1 MIPIKLT
8 LRNFLSYGEASEPLD
23 FSSIHVACLTGCN
36 GGGKSALLDGITWAL
51 WGQART
57 QSADDLMRLGQSS
70 MQVEF
75 DFAFDGGEYRVIRKR
90 TRGRTGQSDLQ
101 FQTKG
106 PDGSYRALTEQ
117 GVRATQERITQTL
130 RMDYETF
137 INSAFLL
144 QGRAD
149 EFARK
154 GAAERK
160 RILAEILN
168 LAVYDELMDAAKVK
182 AREAET
188 SQAALEEAIA
198 RAEAELA
205 REPEYLEG
213 IERCR
218 AELDRLRVELDQAIE
233 AHRELLARQTEL
245 NAKRQRHEELS
256 RRVGQA
262 ERETASLRQ
271 QLAQAE
277 QKVSGARALLDR
289 AEEIRGQF
297 QRLQFA
303 RKRLADLGAASTVLR
318 RLEQERAGANEALLQ
333 ARGDLNTRLQ
343 LLQQNLREYLTKE
356 QHLPTI
362 QAEIADLLVQEQTMA
377 EITERLRRTH
387 EELQEA
393 IRRQTEATGRRQ
405 QLAQSLQAQQERFLM
420 LKSASARCPVCHEE
434 LSEEKRCALGHE
446 VKAEKI
452 RLEAELETATAAEAA
467 TVQQSGAL
475 RREIEKNESKLKTLR
490 IAMDR
495 LAQAKQK
502 AWDLTAALEE
512 LPACRDQV
520 ARLEAQLAEQA
531 YGAEIRARLAELE
544 AEIAA
549 LGYCEEEHQAVQA
562 EINDLVAYEREQLNL
577 ERAEESV
584 EADEKQAADLRDLI
598 QTREAAVAEDRHA
611 AAALEAELKES
622 PEIAGLLRA
631 AESTLA
637 RLRDDQH
644 QKTQA
649 LGVFNN
655 KREYCKALRE
665 SLGEQRAARDQAVK
679 DRLAYEELTRI
690 FGRNGIQALII
701 ENAIPEIEQEANQI
715 LARMSDNGMRVTFRT
730 QRDTKTAGVAETLEI
745 DISDSAGT
753 RKYELFSGG
762 EAFRANF
769 AIRIALSKLLARR
782 AGARLQ
788 TLVIDEGFG
797 SQDTEGR
804 DRLVEAID
812 SIRDDFEKILVVT
825 HLDELKEFFP
835 ARIEVTKGDSGS
847 QLMVLA

>member
-8 LRNFLSYGEASEPLD
+8 LRNFLSYGEAGEPLD
-23 FSSIHVACLTGCN
+23 FTGIHVACLTGCN

-51 WGQART
+51 WGKAR
-57 QSADDLMRLGQSS
+57 AEAVDDLVRLGQSS
-70 MQVEF
+70 MHVEF

-101 FQTKG
+101 FQAKG
-106 PDGSYRALTEQ
+106 PDGAYRSLTEQ
-117 GVRATQERITQTL
+117 GVRATQDRITQTL

-154 GAAERK
+154 GPADRK
-160 RILAEILN
+160 KILTEILN
-168 LAVYDELMDAAKVK
+168 LGVYDDLEREAKVK
-182 AREAET
+182 AREAEAVH
-188 SQAALEEAIA
+188 AALEDEIH
-198 RAEAELA
+198 RVESELE

-233 AHRELLARQTEL
+233 SHRELMARQTEL
-245 NAKRQRHEELS
+245 NTKQQRHEELS
-256 RRVGQA
+256 RRVSQA
-262 ERETASLRQ
+262 EREMASLRQ

-277 QKVSGARALLDR
+277 QKVGVARALLAR

-303 RKRLADLGAASTVLR
+303 RKRLTELGAASTMLR

-333 ARGDLNTRLQ
+333 ARGELNTRLQ
-343 LLQQNLREYLTKE
+343 LLQQQLREYLTKE
-356 QHLPTI
+356 QHLPSI
-362 QAEIADLLVQEQTMA
+362 QAEIADLLVQERAVA
-377 EITERLRRTH
+377 EITTHLRRTH
-387 EELQEA
+387 DELQET
-393 IRRQTEATGRRQ
+393 IRRQAEAAGRRQ
-405 QLAQSLQAQQERFLM
+405 QLTQSLQETQERFLM
-420 LKSASARCPVCHEE
+420 LKSASARCPVCGDE
-434 LSEEKRCALGHE
+434 LSDEKRHSLGHE
-446 VKAEKI
+446 VKADKK
-452 RLEAELETATAAEAA
+452 RLEAELEAAAAAEGAEQQQAA
-467 TVQQSGAL
+467 AL
-475 RREIEKNESKLKTLR
+475 RREIERAEGKLKTLR
-490 IAMDR
+490 LAMDR

-502 AWDLTAALEE
+502 QFELGEALKE
-512 LPACRDQV
+512 LPHCREQV
-520 ARLEAQLAEQA
+520 ACLQAQLTEQA
-531 YGAEIRARLAELE
+531 YGAEIRGQLADITAQIE
-544 AEIAA
+544 A
-549 LGYCEEEHQAVQA
+549 LGYREEEHQAVQ
-562 EINDLVAYEREQLNL
+562 EEVNHLVAFEREQLNL
-577 ERAEESV
+577 ERAEETV
-584 EADEKQAADLRDLI
+584 EADEKQAVELRGLI
-598 QTREAAVAEDRHA
+598 EGREAAVAEDRLA
-611 AAALEAELKES
+611 AAALETELKES
-622 PEIAGLLRA
+622 PQIAGLLHA
-631 AESTLA
+631 TENTLA
-637 RLRDDQH
+637 RLRADQDRV
-644 QKTQA
+644 TQS
-649 LGVFNN
+649 LGVYNS
-655 KREYCKALRE
+655 KREHCKALRE
-665 SLGEQRAARDQAVK
+665 ALGERRAARGQAIK

-715 LARMSDNGMRVTFRT
+715 LGRMSANGMRVTFRT

-804 DRLVEAID
+804 DRLIEAID

-835 ARIEVTKGDSGS
+835 ARIEVTKGDGGS
-847 QLMVLA
+847 QLMVLT